1 MLALLKGEVYEIKF
15 DLGFALVLDNF
26 ENDDYGRD
34 ALMER
39 DIVLVLDFRP
49 NRTWIG
55 DTNIKAYSLVTN
67 KVVHYHLPISK
78 DETRW
83 EDEISILS

>member
-15 DLGFALVLDNF
+15 DLGSALVLDNF
-26 ENDDYGRD
+26 KNDDYGRD

-49 NRTWIG
+49 NRTWET